1 MCEILED
8 LMKRAL
14 VILLFVLMLTA
25 AWFRWFDEID
35 PDSVKADLKSQAT
48 LLKEKS
54 TTFSLKEEVSQII
67 TALDHFFSPAEVEMV
82 SDDDLVVLIPTD
94 EPVEIVPVG
103 EVVKTDETEIPVEE
117 FSIEP
122 TEEITVDEPEALVK
136 IEETPQF
143 SPDPN
148 MGYPAPVVDP
158 SINST
163 TELVVE
169 NPEQTEGVTETS
181 AQNEQNQVVD
191 GSESPIIEFNQ
202 LQETVPGSFLPYDL
216 QSVEP
221 LYTTNF
227 VHPEAGCNWMG
238 VAGQIFGENLEPK
251 DGLVVV
257 VEGAVNNSM
266 VEVLGYSGLAQS
278 YGPGGYELFLSQV
291 NSPGIFWVQLFDVQ
305 GKPLSDIY
313 SFQMNGTCEQ
323 NLAVIN
329 FSLKSDAESKYVPT
343 VTP

>member
-1 MCEILED
+1 M
-8 LMKRAL
+8 
-14 VILLFVLMLTA
+14 
-25 AWFRWFDEID
+25 
-35 PDSVKADLKSQAT
+35 
-48 LLKEKS
+48 
-54 TTFSLKEEVSQII
+54 
-67 TALDHFFSPAEVEMV
+67 
-82 SDDDLVVLIPTD
+82 DDDLVFLLPS
-94 EPVEIVPVG
+94 EAPVESV
-103 EVVKTDETEIPVEE
+103 PVEE
-117 FSIEP
+117 VVNTDGSENSVEEFTIEP
-122 TEEITVDEPEALVK
+122 TEDLTVDNPEPPVK
-136 IEETPQF
+136 VQETPPLSQ
-143 SPDPN
+143 DTN
-148 MGYPAPVVDP
+148 MGYPPPVVDP
-158 SINST
+158 AVSST
-163 TELVVE
+163 TEQAIVV
-169 NPEQTEGVTETS
+169 PDPVEGEYETS
-181 AQNEQNQVVD
+181 NQVELIEVAD
-191 GSESPIIEFNQ
+191 ASESPIIEFNQ

-216 QSVEP
+216 QSIDP

-278 YGPGGYELFLSQV
+278 YGPGGYELILSQV

-305 GKPLSDIY
+305 GNPLSGIY

>member
-1 MCEILED
+1 
-8 LMKRAL
+8 MKRSL

-35 PDSVKADLKSQAT
+35 PDTVKADLKSQAT

-54 TTFSLKEEVSQII
+54 TTFSFKEEVSQII
-67 TALDHFFSPAEVEMV
+67 TALDRFFSPAEEEMV
-82 SDDDLVVLIPTD
+82 SNDDFVVLLVPD
-94 EPVEIVPVG
+94 ELVEGVPVEEVG
-103 EVVKTDETEIPVEE
+103 NIDGSENPVEE

-122 TEEITVDEPEALVK
+122 TEELTVNDQESPLDVQ
-136 IEETPQF
+136 ETPQF

-148 MGYPAPVVDP
+148 SGYPAPVVDP
-158 SINST
+158 SLSST
-163 TELVVE
+163 TEQIVE
-169 NPEQTEGVTETS
+169 NPEQTESVSETS
-181 AQNEQNQVVD
+181 DPTEQIQVADVPEYP
-191 GSESPIIEFNQ
+191 SMEFNQ
-202 LQETVPGSFLPYDL
+202 LQETVPGSFLPFDL

-238 VAGQIFGENLEPK
+238 VAGQIFAENLEPK

-278 YGPGGYELFLSQV
+278 YGPGGYELFLSEV

-305 GKPLSDIY
+305 GNPLSDIY

-323 NLAVIN
+323 NLAIIN
-329 FSLKSDAESKYVPT
+329 FTLKSDAESKYVPT
-343 VTP
+343 LTP

>member
-1 MCEILED
+1 
-8 LMKRAL
+8 MKRAL
-14 VILLFVLMLTA
+14 VILLFVLILTA
-25 AWFRWFDEID
+25 AWFRWFDEIN
-35 PDSVKADLKSQAT
+35 PDTVKADLKSQAT

-54 TTFSLKEEVSQII
+54 TTFSLKDEVSQII
-67 TALDHFFSPAEVEMV
+67 TALDRFFSPAAVEMV
-82 SDDDLVVLIPTD
+82 SNEDLVVVLVPDEIVESVPVEEVGKTD
-94 EPVEIVPVG
+94 EPEN
-103 EVVKTDETEIPVEE
+103 PVEE

-122 TEEITVDEPEALVK
+122 TEELTVNDQESPLDV
-136 IEETPQF
+136 EETPQF

-148 MGYPAPVVDP
+148 LGYPAPIVDP
-158 SINST
+158 SLSST
-163 TELVVE
+163 AEQMVE
-169 NPEQTEGVTETS
+169 NPEQS
-181 AQNEQNQVVD
+181 
-191 GSESPIIEFNQ
+191 EFNQ

-238 VAGQIFGENLEPK
+238 VAGQIFAENLEPK

-266 VEVLGYSGLAQS
+266 IEVLGYSGLAQS
-278 YGPGGYELFLSQV
+278 YGPGGYELFLSEV

-305 GKPLSDIY
+305 GNPLSGIY

-329 FSLKSDAESKYVPT
+329 FTLKSDAESKYVPT

>member
-1 MCEILED
+1 
-8 LMKRAL
+8 MKRAL
-14 VILLFVLMLTA
+14 VILLFVLILTA

-35 PDSVKADLKSQAT
+35 PDTVKADLKSQAT

-54 TTFSLKEEVSQII
+54 TTFSLNEEVSQII
-67 TALDHFFSPAEVEMV
+67 TALDRFFSPAAEEMV
-82 SDDDLVVLIPTD
+82 SDEDLVVVLVPEEIVESIPVEEVGNTD
-94 EPVEIVPVG
+94 ESEH
-103 EVVKTDETEIPVEE
+103 PVEE

-122 TEEITVDEPEALVK
+122 TEELTVNDQEPPLDVQQ
-136 IEETPQF
+136 TPQF

-148 MGYPAPVVDP
+148 LGYPAPIVDP
-158 SINST
+158 SLSST
-163 TELVVE
+163 AEQMVE
-169 NPEQTEGVTETS
+169 NPEQTEDVVETS
-181 AQNEQNQVVD
+181 DLMEQNQVLET
-191 GSESPIIEFNQ
+191 GESPSMEFNQ

-238 VAGQIFGENLEPK
+238 VAGQIFAENLEPK

-266 VEVLGYSGLAQS
+266 IEVLGYSGLAQS
-278 YGPGGYELFLSQV
+278 YGPGGYELFLSEV

-305 GKPLSDIY
+305 GNPLSGIY

-329 FSLKSDAESKYVPT
+329 FTLKSDAESKYVPT

>member
-1 MCEILED
+1 
-8 LMKRAL
+8 MKRAL
-14 VILLFVLMLTA
+14 VILLFVLMFTA

-35 PDSVKADLKSQAT
+35 PDTVKADLKSQAT

-54 TTFSLKEEVSQII
+54 KTFSFKDEVSQII
-67 TALDHFFSPAEVEMV
+67 TALDRFFSPPEEEIV
-82 SDDDLVVLIPTD
+82 SDEDLVVVLFPN
-94 EPVEIVPVG
+94 ELVESA
-103 EVVKTDETEIPVEE
+103 PVEE
-117 FSIEP
+117 VGNSDGSEN
-122 TEEITVDEPEALVK
+122 TDEELTIDDPEATIVVQ
-136 IEETPQF
+136 ETPQF
-143 SPDPN
+143 FQDPN
-148 MGYPAPVVDP
+148 LGYPAPIVDP
-158 SINST
+158 SLSST
-163 TELVVE
+163 TEQIVE
-169 NPEQTEGVTETS
+169 NPEQTEDVLESSDTTE
-181 AQNEQNQVVD
+181 QIQVVD
-191 GSESPIIEFNQ
+191 VPESTTIEFNQ

-257 VEGAVNNSM
+257 VEGAVNNNM
-266 VEVLGYSGLAQS
+266 VEILGYSGLAQS
-278 YGPGGYELFLSQV
+278 YGPGGYELFLSEV

-305 GKPLSDIY
+305 GNPLSGIY

-323 NLAVIN
+323 NLAIIN

-343 VTP
+343 QTP

>member
-1 MCEILED
+1 
-8 LMKRAL
+8 MKRAL
-14 VILLFVLMLTA
+14 VILLFVLILTA

-35 PDSVKADLKSQAT
+35 PDTVKADLKSQAT

-54 TTFSLKEEVSQII
+54 TTFSLKDEVSQII
-67 TALDHFFSPAEVEMV
+67 TALDRFFSPAGEEII
-82 SDDDLVVLIPTD
+82 SDDDFVVLIATD
-94 EPVEIVPVG
+94 EPIEGFPVEG
-103 EVVKTDETEIPVEE
+103 VVKTDEFGNLVEE
-117 FSIEP
+117 YSINNPEP
-122 TEEITVDEPEALVK
+122 QVD
-136 IEETPQF
+136 IQGTPQL
-143 SPDPN
+143 SHDPN
-148 MGYPAPVVDP
+148 WGYPAPVVDP
-158 SINST
+158 FISST
-163 TELVVE
+163 TEQIVE
-169 NPEQTEGVTETS
+169 NPEQTEDVTGSSTQS
-181 AQNEQNQVVD
+181 GLFQVAD
-191 GSESPIIEFNQ
+191 PTESPIMEFNQ
-202 LQETVPGSFLPYDL
+202 LQETVPGSFLPFDL

-238 VAGQIFGENLEPK
+238 VAGQIFAENLEPK

-278 YGPGGYELFLSQV
+278 YGPGGYELFLSHI

-305 GKPLSDIY
+305 GNPLSGIY

>member
-1 MCEILED
+1 
-8 LMKRAL
+8 MKRAL

-35 PDSVKADLKSQAT
+35 PDTVKADLKSHAT

-54 TTFSLKEEVSQII
+54 TTFSFKEEVSQII
-67 TALDHFFSPAEVEMV
+67 TALDRFFSPAEEEMV
-82 SDDDLVVLIPTD
+82 SEDDFVVLLLPD
-94 EPVEIVPVG
+94 EPFESVPVE
-103 EVVKTDETEIPVEE
+103 EVVNTGESENSDAE

-122 TEEITVDEPEALVK
+122 TEEIIVVDPEPQVVVQD
-136 IEETPQF
+136 TSQF

-148 MGYPAPVVDP
+148 LGYPAPVVDP
-158 SINST
+158 SFNST
-163 TELVVE
+163 TE
-169 NPEQTEGVTETS
+169 QTEVVTETFDQS
-181 AQNEQNQVVD
+181 EQNLVATAP
-191 GSESPIIEFNQ
+191 ESPSMEFNQ

-227 VHPEAGCNWMG
+227 VHPESGCNWMG
-238 VAGQIFGENLEPK
+238 VAGQIFAENLEPK

-278 YGPGGYELFLSQV
+278 YGPGGYELFLSEV

-305 GKPLSDIY
+305 GNPLSGIY

-343 VTP
+343 LTP

>member
-1 MCEILED
+1 
-8 LMKRAL
+8 MKRAL
-14 VILLFVLMLTA
+14 VILLFVLILTA
-25 AWFRWFDEID
+25 AWFRWFDEIN
-35 PDSVKADLKSQAT
+35 PDTVKADLKSQAT

-54 TTFSLKEEVSQII
+54 TTFSLKDEVSQII
-67 TALDHFFSPAEVEMV
+67 TALDRFFSPAAVEMV
-82 SDDDLVVLIPTD
+82 SNEDLVVVLVPDEIVESVPVEEVGKTD
-94 EPVEIVPVG
+94 EPEN
-103 EVVKTDETEIPVEE
+103 PVEE

-122 TEEITVDEPEALVK
+122 TEELTVNDQESPLDV
-136 IEETPQF
+136 EETPQF

-148 MGYPAPVVDP
+148 LGYPAPIVDP
-158 SINST
+158 SLSST
-163 TELVVE
+163 AEQMVE
-169 NPEQTEGVTETS
+169 NPEQ
-181 AQNEQNQVVD
+181 
-191 GSESPIIEFNQ
+191 SESLEQSESIQVADAPESPSMEFNQ

-238 VAGQIFGENLEPK
+238 VAGQIFAENLEPK

-266 VEVLGYSGLAQS
+266 IEVLGYSGLAQS
-278 YGPGGYELFLSQV
+278 YGPGGYELFLSEV

-305 GKPLSDIY
+305 GNPLSGIY

-329 FSLKSDAESKYVPT
+329 FTLKSDAESKYVPT

>member
-1 MCEILED
+1 M
-8 LMKRAL
+8 
-14 VILLFVLMLTA
+14 FTA

-35 PDSVKADLKSQAT
+35 PDTVKADLKLQAT

-54 TTFSLKEEVSQII
+54 ANFSFKEEVTQVIS
-67 TALDHFFSPAEVEMV
+67 ALDRFFSPPEEEMMVE
-82 SDDDLVVLIPTD
+82 DDLVVLLPSEAT
-94 EPVEIVPVG
+94 VESVPVG
-103 EVVKTDETEIPVEE
+103 EGVNTDGSENSVEE
-117 FSIEP
+117 FMIEP
-122 TEEITVDEPEALVK
+122 TEDFTVDNPEPPVK
-136 IEETPQF
+136 VQETPPYSQD
-143 SPDPN
+143 SN
-148 MGYPAPVVDP
+148 MGYPAPVVEP
-158 SINST
+158 AVSST
-163 TELVVE
+163 TEQASVV
-169 NPEQTEGVTETS
+169 PDPVEGEYETS
-181 AQNEQNQVVD
+181 NQAELVEEAD
-191 GSESPIIEFNQ
+191 ASESPIIDFNQ

-216 QSVEP
+216 QSIDP

-238 VAGQIFGENLEPK
+238 VAGQIFGENLEPE

-278 YGPGGYELFLSQV
+278 YGPGGYELILSQV

-305 GKPLSDIY
+305 GNPLSGIY

-329 FSLKSDAESKYVPT
+329 FSIKSDAESKYVPT

>member
-1 MCEILED
+1 
-8 LMKRAL
+8 MKRAL

-35 PDSVKADLKSQAT
+35 PDTVKADLKSQAT

-54 TTFSLKEEVSQII
+54 TTFSFKEEVSQII
-67 TALDHFFSPAEVEMV
+67 TALDRFFSPVEEEMA
-82 SDDDLVVLIPTD
+82 SDDDIVVLLVPD
-94 EPVEIVPVG
+94 ELVESVPVE
-103 EVVKTDETEIPVEE
+103 EVSNTDGSENPVEE
-117 FSIEP
+117 FPIES
-122 TEEITVDEPEALVK
+122 TEELTLNDQESPVDVQG
-136 IEETPQF
+136 TPQF
-143 SPDPN
+143 FPDPN
-148 MGYPAPVVDP
+148 LGYPAPVVDP
-158 SINST
+158 SLSST
-163 TELVVE
+163 TEQIVE
-169 NPEQTEGVTETS
+169 NPEPTEDFAETS
-181 AQNEQNQVVD
+181 DLMEQDQV
-191 GSESPIIEFNQ
+191 SETGESASMEFNQ

-278 YGPGGYELFLSQV
+278 YGPGGYELFLSEV

-305 GKPLSDIY
+305 GNPLSGIY

-323 NLAVIN
+323 NLAIIN
-329 FSLKSDAESKYVPT
+329 FSLKSDPESKYVPT

>member
-1 MCEILED
+1 
-8 LMKRAL
+8 MKRAL
-14 VILLFVLMLTA
+14 VILLFVLILTA
-25 AWFRWFDEID
+25 AWFRWFDEND
-35 PDSVKADLKSQAT
+35 PDTVKADLKSQAT

-54 TTFSLKEEVSQII
+54 TTFSFKEEVSQII
-67 TALDHFFSPAEVEMV
+67 TALDRFFSPAAEEMV
-82 SDDDLVVLIPTD
+82 SDDDFVVLLVPD
-94 EPVEIVPVG
+94 ELVEGDPVEEVG
-103 EVVKTDETEIPVEE
+103 NADGSENPVEE

-122 TEEITVDEPEALVK
+122 TEELTVNDQESPLDVQ
-136 IEETPQF
+136 ETPQF

-148 MGYPAPVVDP
+148 LGYPAPVVDP
-158 SINST
+158 SLSSI
-163 TELVVE
+163 TEQMVE
-169 NPEQTEGVTETS
+169 NPGQTEGVTEFL
-181 AQNEQNQVVD
+181 EQSELIQVTD
-191 GSESPIIEFNQ
+191 APESSIMEFNQ

-238 VAGQIFGENLEPK
+238 VAGQIFAENLEPK

-278 YGPGGYELFLSQV
+278 YGPGGYELFLSEV

-305 GKPLSDIY
+305 GNPLSGIY

-343 VTP
+343 LTP

>member
-1 MCEILED
+1 
-8 LMKRAL
+8 MKRAL
-14 VILLFVLMLTA
+14 VILLFVLMFTA

-35 PDSVKADLKSQAT
+35 PDTVKADLKSQAT

-54 TTFSLKEEVSQII
+54 KTFSFKDEVSQII
-67 TALDHFFSPAEVEMV
+67 TSLDRFFSPPEEEMV
-82 SDDDLVVLIPTD
+82 SDEDLVVVIFPD
-94 EPVEIVPVG
+94 ELVESA
-103 EVVKTDETEIPVEE
+103 PVEE
-117 FSIEP
+117 VGNYDGSEN
-122 TEEITVDEPEALVK
+122 TDEELTINDPEATIVVQ
-136 IEETPQF
+136 ETPQF
-143 SPDPN
+143 SQDPN
-148 MGYPAPVVDP
+148 LGYPAPIVDP
-158 SINST
+158 SLSST
-163 TELVVE
+163 TEQIVE
-169 NPEQTEGVTETS
+169 NPEQTEDVLESSDTTE
-181 AQNEQNQVVD
+181 QIQVVD
-191 GSESPIIEFNQ
+191 VPESTTIEFNQ

-266 VEVLGYSGLAQS
+266 VEILGYSGLAQS
-278 YGPGGYELFLSQV
+278 YGPGGYELFLSEV

-305 GKPLSDIY
+305 GNPLSGIY

-323 NLAVIN
+323 NLAIIN

-343 VTP
+343 QTP

>member
-1 MCEILED
+1 
-8 LMKRAL
+8 MKRAL
-14 VILLFVLMLTA
+14 VILLFVLVLTA

-35 PDSVKADLKSQAT
+35 PDTVKADLKSQAT
-48 LLKEKS
+48 ILKEKS
-54 TTFSLKEEVSQII
+54 ATFSFKEEVSQVI
-67 TALDHFFSPAEVEMV
+67 TALDRFFSPPEEEMMV
-82 SDDDLVVLIPTD
+82 DDDLVVLLPSD
-94 EPVEIVPVG
+94 SSVESVPVE
-103 EVVKTDETEIPVEE
+103 EVVKTDEPENPVVD
-117 FSIEP
+117 FLSAP
-122 TEEITVDEPEALVK
+122 TEESPVGESESPIQVQ
-136 IEETPQF
+136 ETPQ
-143 SPDPN
+143 SSQDPN

-158 SINST
+158 MVSSATEQAIVIPDQVEGEFET
-163 TELVVE
+163 T
-169 NPEQTEGVTETS
+169 
-181 AQNEQNQVVD
+181 NQVELLEESDV
-191 GSESPIIEFNQ
+191 SESTIMEFNQ

-278 YGPGGYELFLSQV
+278 YGPGGYELFLSEV

-305 GKPLSDIY
+305 GNPLSGIY

-343 VTP
+343 QTP

>member
-1 MCEILED
+1 
-8 LMKRAL
+8 MKRAL
-14 VILLFVLMLTA
+14 VILLFVLMVTA

-35 PDSVKADLKSQAT
+35 PDIVKEDLKSQAT

-54 TTFSLKEEVSQII
+54 TTFSLKEELSQII
-67 TALDHFFSPAEVEMV
+67 TAMDRFFSPAEEEMF
-82 SDDDLVVLIPTD
+82 SDELVVLIATD
-94 EPVEIVPVG
+94 EPEESVPVD
-103 EVVKTDETEIPVEE
+103 EVVKTEEPENPVEE
-117 FSIEP
+117 FSLEP
-122 TEEITVDEPEALVK
+122 TEEFKVNDSEAL
-136 IEETPQF
+136 IDIQETPQL

-158 SINST
+158 SISST
-163 TELVVE
+163 TELVVD
-169 NPEQTEGVTETS
+169 NPVPTEGVTES
-181 AQNEQNQVVD
+181 SEKIDQNQVVD
-191 GSESPIIEFNQ
+191 ASESPIMEFNQ

-238 VAGQIFGENLEPK
+238 VAGQIFAENLEPT
-251 DGLVVV
+251 DGLVIV

-278 YGPGGYELFLSQV
+278 YGPGGYEIFLGQV

-305 GKPLSDIY
+305 GNPLSGIY

-323 NLAVIN
+323 NLAIIN

>member
-1 MCEILED
+1 
-8 LMKRAL
+8 MKRAL

-35 PDSVKADLKSQAT
+35 PDTVKADLKSQAT
-48 LLKEKS
+48 LIKEKS
-54 TTFSLKEEVSQII
+54 TTFSFKEEVSQVIS
-67 TALDHFFSPAEVEMV
+67 ALDRFFSPPEEEMMV
-82 SDDDLVVLIPTD
+82 QDDLVVLLPSEAT
-94 EPVEIVPVG
+94 VESVPG
-103 EVVKTDETEIPVEE
+103 EEGVKTDESENSVDD
-117 FSIEP
+117 SLSAP
-122 TEEITVDEPEALVK
+122 TEEFPVGESVSP
-136 IEETPQF
+136 IEVQETPQF
-143 SPDPN
+143 SQDPN

-158 SINST
+158 VVSSATEQAIVVPDQVEGEFET
-163 TELVVE
+163 T
-169 NPEQTEGVTETS
+169 
-181 AQNEQNQVVD
+181 NQVELLEEADV
-191 GSESPIIEFNQ
+191 SESPIIEFNQ

-216 QSVEP
+216 QSVDP

-257 VEGAVNNSM
+257 IEGAVNNSM

-278 YGPGGYELFLSQV
+278 YGPGGYELILSQV

-305 GKPLSDIY
+305 GNPLSGIY
-313 SFQMNGTCEQ
+313 SFQMSGTCEQ

-329 FSLKSDAESKYVPT
+329 FSLKSDSGSKYVPT

>member
-1 MCEILED
+1 
-8 LMKRAL
+8 MKRAL
-14 VILLFVLMLTA
+14 VILLFVLMFTA

-35 PDSVKADLKSQAT
+35 PDTVKADLKSQAT

-54 TTFSLKEEVSQII
+54 TTFSFKEEVSQII
-67 TALDHFFSPAEVEMV
+67 TAMDHFFSPPEEEMMVE
-82 SDDDLVVLIPTD
+82 DDLVVLLPS
-94 EPVEIVPVG
+94 EVPVESAPIE
-103 EVVKTDETEIPVEE
+103 EVVKTDESENTDEE
-117 FSIEP
+117 FLSAP
-122 TEEITVDEPEALVK
+122 TEEFPVDDSASSIDVQ
-136 IEETPQF
+136 ETPQF
-143 SPDPN
+143 SQDPN

-158 SINST
+158 TVSSATEQAMVVPDPVEGEFET
-163 TELVVE
+163 T
-169 NPEQTEGVTETS
+169 
-181 AQNEQNQVVD
+181 NQVEVLEEAD
-191 GSESPIIEFNQ
+191 ASETPIIEFNQ

-221 LYTTNF
+221 LYTSNF

-238 VAGQIFGENLEPK
+238 VAGQIFGENLESK

-266 VEVLGYSGLAQS
+266 VEVLGFSGLAQS
-278 YGPGGYELFLSQV
+278 YGPGGYELILSQV

-305 GKPLSDIY
+305 GNPLSGIY

>member
-1 MCEILED
+1 
-8 LMKRAL
+8 MKRAL
-14 VILLFVLMLTA
+14 LILLFVLMVTA

-35 PDSVKADLKSQAT
+35 PDIVKADLKSQAT

-54 TTFSLKEEVSQII
+54 TSFSLKEELSQII
-67 TALDHFFSPAEVEMV
+67 TAMDRFFSPAEEEMF
-82 SDDDLVVLIPTD
+82 SDELVVLIATD
-94 EPVEIVPVG
+94 EPVESVPVD
-103 EVVKTDETEIPVEE
+103 EVEKTDDPENPVEE
-117 FSIEP
+117 FSVEP
-122 TEEITVDEPEALVK
+122 TEEFKVNDSEAL
-136 IEETPQF
+136 IDIQETPQL

-158 SINST
+158 SISST
-163 TELVVE
+163 TELVVD
-169 NPEQTEGVTETS
+169 NPVPTEGVTES
-181 AQNEQNQVVD
+181 SEKIDQNQVVD
-191 GSESPIIEFNQ
+191 ASESPIMEFNQ

-238 VAGQIFGENLEPK
+238 VAGQIFAENLEPT
-251 DGLVVV
+251 DGLVIV

-278 YGPGGYELFLSQV
+278 YGPGGYEIFLGQV

-305 GKPLSDIY
+305 GNPLSGIY

-323 NLAVIN
+323 NLAIIN

>member
-1 MCEILED
+1 
-8 LMKRAL
+8 MKRAL

-35 PDSVKADLKSQAT
+35 PDTVKADLKSQAT

-54 TTFSLKEEVSQII
+54 ATFSFKEEVSQVI
-67 TALDHFFSPAEVEMV
+67 TALDRFFSPPEEEMLVE
-82 SDDDLVVLIPTD
+82 DDLVVLLPSEAPIESVT
-94 EPVEIVPVG
+94 VEEG
-103 EVVKTDETEIPVEE
+103 VKTDESENTVEE
-117 FSIEP
+117 FLFAP
-122 TEEITVDEPEALVK
+122 TEEFTVGDSESPIDAQ
-136 IEETPQF
+136 ETPQF
-143 SPDPN
+143 SQDPN
-148 MGYPAPVVDP
+148 LGYPAPVVNPVVSSATEQAIVVPDQVEGEFE
-158 SINST
+158 T
-163 TELVVE
+163 T
-169 NPEQTEGVTETS
+169 
-181 AQNEQNQVVD
+181 NQVELLEEADV
-191 GSESPIIEFNQ
+191 SESPIIEFNQ

-216 QSVEP
+216 QSVDP

-238 VAGQIFGENLEPK
+238 VAGQIFAENLEPK

-266 VEVLGYSGLAQS
+266 IEVLGYSGLAQS
-278 YGPGGYELFLSQV
+278 YGPGGYELILSQV

-305 GKPLSDIY
+305 GNPLSGIY

-329 FSLKSDAESKYVPT
+329 FTLKSDAESKYVPT